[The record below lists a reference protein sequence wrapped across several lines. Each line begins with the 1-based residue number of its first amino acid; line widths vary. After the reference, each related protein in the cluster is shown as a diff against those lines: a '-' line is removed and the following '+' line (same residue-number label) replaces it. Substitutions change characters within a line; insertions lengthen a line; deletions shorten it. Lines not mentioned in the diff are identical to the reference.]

1 MSWLTAPDGTR
12 LRISDRGDGPPILL
26 VHGWKGSHRLWDRTA
41 ARLIDR
47 HRVVR
52 FDLRGMGES
61 DKPRGPYDFDRM
73 ADDVGAVIRALD
85 LRDVTL
91 VGWSMGCTVSLSYL
105 ERDGHGVG
113 GVVLTNGPLRLTRA
127 ADFPHAMPAEQFEGY
142 LEQLADGWPASER
155 AFQRESLL
163 PDADPAVLDW
173 LYSVALQTPLDV
185 ALEIVRAQARLD
197 MRPVVARLRVPVL
210 AAYADRDPYY
220 PESLAEHIARSA
232 PEGRAVVFRHSAHC
246 TPIEEAP
253 AYADVLSRF
262 ANDRSSFALPAA

>member
-1 MSWLTAPDGTR
+1 MSFLTTPDGTR

-41 ARLIDR
+41 ERLLGR

-73 ADDVGAVIRALD
+73 ADDVGAVIRQLE
-85 LRDVTL
+85 LEDVTL

-113 GVVLTNGPLRLTRA
+113 RVVLTNGPLRLTRA
-127 ADFPHAMPAEQFEGY
+127 DDFPHAMPAEQFDGY
-142 LEQLADGWPASER
+142 LAELAGGWPASER
-155 AFQRESLL
+155 EFQRESLL
-163 PDADPAVLDW
+163 PDADPAILDW
-173 LYSVALQTPLDV
+173 LYAVALQTPLDI

-197 MRPVVARLRVPVL
+197 MRAAIARLRVPVL
-210 AAYADRDPYY
+210 AAYADGDPYY
-220 PESLAEHIARSA
+220 PTSLADHIAASA
-232 PEGRAVVFRHSAHC
+232 PDGRAVIFRASAHC

-262 ANDRSSFALPAA
+262 ATDPDSLPTS